1 MKHRLLIVDDQSANI
16 RVIAEALR
24 DEYELFFATNG
35 AKALEIAT
43 GNDIELVLLDVVMP
57 DLDGFEVCRRL
68 KADERTA
75 KIPVI
80 FVTAR
85 EEMSDETRGFDV
97 GAVDYITKPIRPPI
111 VHARVR
117 MHLELKQARD
127 LLESM
132 ASIDGLTAIA
142 NRRRFDVVLSQEWKR
157 AVRSGS
163 AISLAMIDVDEF
175 KKFNDCY
182 GHARGDECLRSVA
195 GVLQNIT
202 RRPPDL
208 AARYGGEEFAIVL
221 PDTEAEAMPLLLGR
235 LLDGVRELGIEHQR
249 SSCSG
254 NVTVSVG
261 AVTLQPQRDG
271 DPSSAVEAA
280 DRLLYE
286 VKRGGRNHAV
296 HADLTRGVKQRIDSA
311 VAVGGRETLL

>member
-1 MKHRLLIVDDQSANI
+1 VKHRLLIVDDQSANI
-16 RVIAEALR
+16 RVMAEVLR
-24 DEYELFFATNG
+24 DEYELYFATTG
-35 AKALEIAT
+35 VKALEVAT
-43 GNDIELVLLDVVMP
+43 ANDIELVLLDVVMP

-68 KADERTA
+68 KTDERTSR
-75 KIPVI
+75 IPVI

-85 EEMSDETRGFDV
+85 EEMSDEERGFDC

-111 VHARVR
+111 VRARVR
-117 MHLELKQARD
+117 THLELKEARD

-142 NRRRFDVVLSQEWKR
+142 NRRRFDVVLGQEWKR

-163 AISLAMIDVDEF
+163 PISLAMIDVDEF
-175 KKFNDCY
+175 KKFNDSY
-182 GHARGDECLRSVA
+182 GHARGDDCLRAVA
-195 GVLQNIT
+195 GVLQSIT

-221 PDTEAEAMPLLLGR
+221 PDTDAEAMPLLLAR
-235 LLDGVRELGIEHQR
+235 LLERVRELGIAHAR
-249 SSCSG
+249 SSCSDR
-254 NVTVSVG
+254 VTVSAG
-261 AVTLQPQRDG
+261 AVSLIPQRDS
-271 DPSSAVEAA
+271 DPSSAIEAA

-296 HADLTRGVKQRIDSA
+296 HADLTRGTKQRIDSA
-311 VAVGGRETLL
+311 TAAVRETP